1 MTYRIDLTAQA
12 LADLESVHEEI
23 AEHSLQAAD
32 RVYDLLQKS
41 FESLADFPSRH
52 PRARESPR
60 ESTEI
65 RQCVVGRHRIL
76 FRVLADSVQ
85 ILRVRHVA
93 QDDLKP
99 GELN

>member
-1 MTYRIDLTAQA
+1 MTYRIDLTVQA
-12 LADLESVHEEI
+12 LADLESIHEGI
-23 AEHSLQAAD
+23 AEHSPQAAD

-41 FESLADFPSRH
+41 FESLADFPNRH
-52 PRARESPR
+52 PRARESAR

-65 RQCVVGRHRIL
+65 RQYVDGRHRIL